1 MLLLPR
7 FDYEEPKDLS
17 EACKIIA
24 GLKGNGKVLAG
35 GTDLLVNMK
44 KGLVFPKCLV
54 SIGKIPGLSEIE
66 PQNGSISIGSN
77 LIVAKLTEFD
87 LIKKRYP
94 ILYESAA
101 SLGSPLIR
109 NRATIGGNIVTA
121 RPAADLPPSLMA
133 LGARIN
139 LKNKKGER
147 ELKLEE
153 SFKGPGETVIKK
165 DEILTS
171 IIIDEPPPF
180 SGGNYIKL
188 GHRRALE
195 IAIVAVASFI
205 TLDKPDGIIKDAK
218 IVLSAVAPT
227 AIHAVS
233 AEGALIGEK
242 PTGKLIE
249 KAASIASQ
257 ECSPIDDIR
266 GGAEYRCAMVEVL
279 TKRTL
284 TAALKQA
291 KKSR

>member
-1 MLLLPR
+1 MFLLPR

-17 EACKIIA
+17 EACRIMA
-24 GLKGNGKVLAG
+24 DLNGNGKIIAG

-44 KGLVFPKCLV
+44 KGLLSPGCLV

-77 LIVAKLTEFD
+77 LIVAKLTEFE

-101 SLGSPLIR
+101 VLGSPLIR

-121 RPAADLPPSLMA
+121 RPAADMPPSLIA
-133 LGARIN
+133 LGARIR
-139 LKNKKGER
+139 LKNKRGER
-147 ELKLEE
+147 EVELDKF
-153 SFKGPGETVIKK
+153 FKGPGETTIKK
-165 DEILTS
+165 DEILTR
-171 IIIDEPPPF
+171 IIVNEPPPF
-180 SGGNYIKL
+180 SGGSYLKL

-218 IVLSAVAPT
+218 IILSSVAPT

-233 AEGALIGEK
+233 AEGALIGER
-242 PTGKLIE
+242 PTSSLIE
-249 KAASIASQ
+249 KVASLASQ
-257 ECSPIDDIR
+257 DCSPIDDIR
-266 GGAEYRCAMVEVL
+266 GSARYRCAMVEVL

-284 TAALKQA
+284 MAALKQA
-291 KKSR
+291 QNR